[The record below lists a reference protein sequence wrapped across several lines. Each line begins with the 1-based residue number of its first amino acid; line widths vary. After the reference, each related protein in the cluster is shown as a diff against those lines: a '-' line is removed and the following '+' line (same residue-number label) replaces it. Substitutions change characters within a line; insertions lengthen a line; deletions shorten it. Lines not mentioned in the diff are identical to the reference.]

1 MILLIDH
8 YDSFTYNLY
17 QLLGE
22 LKEEI
27 HVVRHDKYSLDE
39 IKKWNPKAIVL
50 SPGPGKPE
58 DIQQTIKLITTYHKI
73 YPILGIC
80 LGHQAI
86 GYAFGASIT
95 RASQIK
101 HGKSS
106 TISHDGDS
114 LFSFLAKQMKVM
126 RYHSLVIQKGSLP
139 SEIKALSFS
148 MDDEEIMAIKHK
160 DYPVFG
166 LQFHPESIGTRDGK
180 QILVNFL
187 NHIKE
192 DCTDERIPSTI
203 GKL

>member
-22 LKEEI
+22 LEEEI
-27 HVVRHDKYSLDE
+27 HIVRYDKYSLDE

-58 DIQQTIKLITTYHKI
+58 DIQQSIKLITTFYKI

-95 RASQIK
+95 KARQIK

-106 TISHDGDS
+106 TISHNGDP
-114 LFSFLAKQMKVM
+114 LFSFLAQQIKVM
-126 RYHSLVIQKGSLP
+126 RYHSLVIKKGSLP
-139 SEIKALSFS
+139 PEIKELSFS

-187 NHIKE
+187 IQIKE
-192 DCTDERIPSTI
+192 EFTDERIS
-203 GKL
+203 